1 MFELKPNHLV
11 KVKRNQV
18 FAFTVLSLAAA
29 LTVIILLAIVL
40 YVLSQGLSVISWEF
54 LTEEPRS
61 MGEEGGVLPAILGTV
76 YLVGLIIIIAAP
88 IGVGTAI
95 FLNEYVSEGP
105 FKSTIRFAT
114 EILAGIPSIV
124 HGMFGFIFFVIV
136 LGDYTGGWSILS
148 GALTGVVMILPII
161 IRASEE
167 ALRSVPNDL
176 KEGSLALG
184 TTRWYTIK
192 KVVLP
197 LAIPGITTSIILAI
211 GRVIGETAAFLLTLG
226 GSLLMATS
234 IFDGARTLALHL
246 YLVAMET
253 GNTEMAFGSGAVLI
267 VLILIINL
275 AATYLFKFLVKRF
288 SA

>member
-1 MFELKPNHLV
+1 MVELKRNHLI
-11 KVKRNQV
+11 KVKRNQI
-18 FAFTVLSLAAA
+18 FAFTMLSIAAA
-29 LTVIILLAIVL
+29 ITVLILLAIVL
-40 YVLSQGLSVISWEF
+40 YVMSQGLSMISVDF
-54 LTEEPRS
+54 LLDSPRS
-61 MGEEGGVLPAILGTV
+61 MGKEGGIFPAIVGTF
-76 YLVGLIIIIAAP
+76 YLVGLIILIAAP
-88 IGVGTAI
+88 IGIGTSI
-95 FLNEYVSEGP
+95 YLNEYMPDGR
-105 FKSTIRFAT
+105 FKSIIRFAT
-114 EILAGIPSIV
+114 ELLAAIPSII
-124 HGMFGFIFFVIV
+124 HGMFGFLFFVIA

-167 ALRSVPNDL
+167 ALRSVPDNL

-226 GSLLMATS
+226 GSLLLATS
-234 IFDGARTLALHL
+234 IFDGGRTLALHL

-253 GNTEMAFGSGAVLI
+253 GNTEVAFGAGAVLI
-267 VLILIINL
+267 ILILIINF
-275 AATYLFKFLVKRF
+275 AATGIFKLLVRRF

>member
-1 MFELKPNHLV
+1 MVDINPNQLI

-18 FAFTVLSLAAA
+18 FAFTLLSLATAI
-29 LTVIILLAIVL
+29 TVLILLAIVI
-40 YVLSQGLSVISWEF
+40 YVMSQGLSVISMEF
-54 LTEEPRS
+54 LLESPRK
-61 MGEEGGVLPAILGTV
+61 MGTEGGIFPAIVGTV
-76 YLVGLIIIIAAP
+76 YLVGLVILIAAP
-88 IGVGTAI
+88 IGVGTAVY
-95 FLNEYVSEGP
+95 LNEYMRDGR
-105 FKSTIRFAT
+105 FKSILRFAT
-114 EILAGIPSIV
+114 ELLAAIPSIV
-124 HGMFGFIFFVIV
+124 HGMFGFLFFVIA

-167 ALRSVPNDL
+167 ALRSVSNNL

-226 GSLLMATS
+226 GSLLLATS
-234 IFDGARTLALHL
+234 VLDGGRTLALHL

-253 GNTEMAFGSGAVLI
+253 GNAEMAFGTGAVLI
-267 VLILIINL
+267 ILILIINF
-275 AATYLFKFLVKRF
+275 AATGLFKLLVRRF

>member
-1 MFELKPNHLV
+1 MMEVKPNRLV
-11 KVKRNQV
+11 KVQRSQRV
-18 FAFTVLSLAAA
+18 AFTLLSLSAA
-29 LTVIILLAIVL
+29 LTVLILFAIVF
-40 YVLSQGLSVISWEF
+40 YIMAQGFSVISWEF
-54 LTEEPRS
+54 IFDEPRS
-61 MGEEGGVLPAILGTV
+61 MGKEGGVFPTIVGTI
-76 YLVGLIIIIAAP
+76 YLVGLIILIATP
-88 IGVGTAI
+88 IGIGTAI
-95 FLNEYVSEGP
+95 FLNEYMPDGW
-105 FKSTIRFAT
+105 FKNVIRFAT
-114 EILAGIPSIV
+114 ELLAGIPSIV
-124 HGMFGFIFFVIV
+124 HGMFGFIFFVII

-167 ALRSVPNDL
+167 ALLTVPDSL

-197 LAIPGITTSIILAI
+197 IAIPGITTSIILSI

-226 GSLLMATS
+226 GSLLLATS
-234 IFDGARTLALHL
+234 IFDGSRTLALHL

-253 GNTEMAFGSGAVLI
+253 GNTEMAFGAGAVLI
-267 VLILIINL
+267 ILILIINF

-288 SA
+288 AA

>member
-1 MFELKPNHLV
+1 MFEVKPNHLIR
-11 KVKRNQV
+11 VKRNQM
-18 FAFTVLSLAAA
+18 FAFILLSLAAA
-29 LTVIILLAIVL
+29 FTVLVLFAIVF
-40 YVLSQGLSVISWEF
+40 YVMSQGLSVISMEF
-54 LTEEPRS
+54 LLESPS
-61 MGEEGGVLPAILGTV
+61 NMGQEGGIFPAIIGTV
-76 YLVGLIIIIAAP
+76 YLIGLVILIAAP
-88 IGVGTAI
+88 VGVGTAI
-95 FLNEYVSEGP
+95 YLNEYMADGP
-105 FKSTIRFAT
+105 FKSIIRFAT
-114 EILAGIPSIV
+114 ELLAAIPSII

-148 GALTGVVMILPII
+148 GALTGVIMILPII

-167 ALRSVPNDL
+167 ALRSVPANL

-197 LAIPGITTSIILAI
+197 LAIPGITTSIILSI

-226 GSLLMATS
+226 GSLLLATS
-234 IFDGARTLALHL
+234 VFDGARTLALHL

-253 GNTEMAFGSGAVLI
+253 GNTEMAFGAGAVLI
-267 VLILIINL
+267 VLILIINF
-275 AATYLFKFLVKRF
+275 AATGLFKLLVKRF

>member
-1 MFELKPNHLV
+1 MFEVKPNRMIR
-11 KVKRNQV
+11 VKRNQRL
-18 FAFTVLSLAAA
+18 AFTLLSLSAFA
-29 LTVIILLAIVL
+29 TVLILLAIVF
-40 YVLSQGLSVISWEF
+40 YVMSQGLSVISMEF
-54 LTEEPRS
+54 LLDSPRK
-61 MGEEGGVLPAILGTV
+61 MGKEGGIFPAIVGTV
-76 YLVGLIIIIAAP
+76 YLVGLIILIAAP

-95 FLNEYVSEGP
+95 YLNEYMADGR
-105 FKSTIRFAT
+105 FKNILRFAT
-114 EILAGIPSIV
+114 ELLAAVPSIV
-124 HGMFGFIFFVIV
+124 HGMFGFLFFVIL

-167 ALRSVPNDL
+167 ALRSVPKEL

-226 GSLLMATS
+226 GSLLLAQS
-234 IFDGARTLALHL
+234 IFDGGRTLALHL

-253 GNTEMAFGSGAVLI
+253 GNTEMAFGAGAVLI
-267 VLILIINL
+267 ILILIINF
-275 AATYLFKFLVKRF
+275 AATGLFKLLVRRF
-288 SA
+288 SV

>member
-1 MFELKPNHLV
+1 MVEVKPNHLI

-18 FAFTVLSLAAA
+18 FAFTMLSLAAA
-29 LTVIILLAIVL
+29 LTVLILLAIVI
-40 YVLSQGLSVISWEF
+40 YVMSQGLSVISMEF
-54 LTEEPRS
+54 LLDSPKS
-61 MGEEGGVLPAILGTV
+61 MGAEGGIYPAIVGTI
-76 YLVGLIIIIAAP
+76 YLVGLVILIAAP

-95 FLNEYVSEGP
+95 YLNEYMPDGR
-105 FKSTIRFAT
+105 FKSVLRFAT
-114 EILAGIPSIV
+114 ELLAAIPSIV
-124 HGMFGFIFFVIV
+124 HGMFGFLFFVIA

-167 ALRSVPNDL
+167 ALRSVSNNL

-192 KVVLP
+192 KIVLP

-226 GSLLMATS
+226 GSLLLATTV
-234 IFDGARTLALHL
+234 FDGARTLALHL

-253 GNTEMAFGSGAVLI
+253 GNTEMAFGTGAVLI

-275 AATYLFKFLVKRF
+275 AATGLFKLLVRRF

>member
-1 MFELKPNHLV
+1 MFEVKPNHLIR
-11 KVKRNQV
+11 VKRNQM
-18 FAFTVLSLAAA
+18 FAFILLSLAAA
-29 LTVIILLAIVL
+29 FTVVILFAIVF
-40 YVLSQGLSVISWEF
+40 YVMSQGLSVISMEF
-54 LTEEPRS
+54 LLESPRN
-61 MGEEGGVLPAILGTV
+61 MGQEGGVFPAIIGTV
-76 YLVGLIIIIAAP
+76 YLIGLVILIAAP
-88 IGVGTAI
+88 VGVGTAI
-95 FLNEYVSEGP
+95 YINEYMADGP
-105 FKSTIRFAT
+105 FKSIIRFAT
-114 EILAGIPSIV
+114 ELLAAIPSII

-148 GALTGVVMILPII
+148 GALTGVIMILPII

-167 ALRSVPNDL
+167 ALRSVPANL

-197 LAIPGITTSIILAI
+197 LAIPGITTSIILSI

-226 GSLLMATS
+226 GSLLLATS
-234 IFDGARTLALHL
+234 VFDGARTLALHL

-253 GNTEMAFGSGAVLI
+253 GNTEMAFGAGAVLI
-267 VLILIINL
+267 VLILIINF
-275 AATYLFKFLVKRF
+275 AATGLFKLLVKRF

>member
-1 MFELKPNHLV
+1 MFEIKPNQLIR
-11 KVKRNQV
+11 VKRNQV
-18 FAFTVLSLAAA
+18 FAFTFLSLATA
-29 LTVIILLAIVL
+29 LTVLILFAIVL
-40 YVLSQGLSVISWEF
+40 YVMSQGLSVISWEF
-54 LTEEPRS
+54 LTDSPRR
-61 MGEEGGVLPAILGTV
+61 MGREGGIFPAIVGTV
-76 YLVGLIIIIAAP
+76 YLVGLIILIAAP
-88 IGVGTAI
+88 IGIGTSI
-95 FLNEYVSEGP
+95 YINEYMPEGR
-105 FKSTIRFAT
+105 FKSILRFAT
-114 EILAGIPSIV
+114 ELLAAIPSII

-136 LGDYTGGWSILS
+136 LKDYTGGWSYLS

-167 ALRSVPNDL
+167 ALRSVPNGL

-197 LAIPGITTSIILAI
+197 LSIPGITTSVILAI

-226 GSLLMATS
+226 GSLLLATS
-234 IFDGARTLALHL
+234 VFDGGRTLALHL

-253 GNTEMAFGSGAVLI
+253 GNTEIAFGTGAVLI
-267 VLILIINL
+267 ILILIINF
-275 AATYLFKFLVKRF
+275 AATGIFKLLVRRF

>member
-1 MFELKPNHLV
+1 MVDIKPNQLI

-18 FAFTVLSLAAA
+18 FAFTLLSLATAI
-29 LTVIILLAIVL
+29 TVLILLAIVI
-40 YVLSQGLSVISWEF
+40 YVMSQGLSVISMEF
-54 LTEEPRS
+54 LLESPRK
-61 MGEEGGVLPAILGTV
+61 MGTEGGIFPAIVGTV
-76 YLVGLIIIIAAP
+76 YLVGLVILIAAP
-88 IGVGTAI
+88 IGVGTAVY
-95 FLNEYVSEGP
+95 LNEYMPDGR
-105 FKSTIRFAT
+105 FKSILRFAT
-114 EILAGIPSIV
+114 ELLAAIPSIV
-124 HGMFGFIFFVIV
+124 HGMFGFLFFVIA

-167 ALRSVPNDL
+167 ALRSVSNNL

-226 GSLLMATS
+226 GSLLLATS
-234 IFDGARTLALHL
+234 VLDGGRTLALHL

-253 GNTEMAFGSGAVLI
+253 GNAEMAFGTGAVLI
-267 VLILIINL
+267 ILILIINF
-275 AATYLFKFLVKRF
+275 AATGLFKLLVRRF

>member
-1 MFELKPNHLV
+1 MVEFNPNHLIR
-11 KVKRNQV
+11 VKRNQI
-18 FAFTVLSLAAA
+18 FAFTMLSLAAA
-29 LTVIILLAIVL
+29 LTVLILLAIVI
-40 YVLSQGLSVISWEF
+40 YVMAQGLSVISWEF
-54 LTEEPRS
+54 LTDSPRK
-61 MGEEGGVLPAILGTV
+61 MGREGGIYPAIVGTV
-76 YLVGLIIIIAAP
+76 YLVGLVILIAAP
-88 IGVGTAI
+88 IGVGTSI
-95 FLNEYVSEGP
+95 YLNEYMADGRL
-105 FKSTIRFAT
+105 KSVLRFAT
-114 EILAGIPSIV
+114 ELLAAIPSIV
-124 HGMFGFIFFVIV
+124 HGMFGFLFFVIA

-167 ALRSVPNDL
+167 ALRSVPNNL

-192 KVVLP
+192 KIVLP
-197 LAIPGITTSIILAI
+197 LALPGITTSIILSI

-226 GSLLMATS
+226 GSLLLASS

-253 GNTEMAFGSGAVLI
+253 GNTEMAFGTGAVLI
-267 VLILIINL
+267 VLILIINF
-275 AATYLFKFLVKRF
+275 AASGLFKLLVRRF

>member
-1 MFELKPNHLV
+1 MVDIKPNQLI

-18 FAFTVLSLAAA
+18 FAFTLLSLATAI
-29 LTVIILLAIVL
+29 TVLILLAIVI
-40 YVLSQGLSVISWEF
+40 YVMSQGLSVISMEF
-54 LTEEPRS
+54 LLESPRK
-61 MGEEGGVLPAILGTV
+61 MGTEGGIFPAIVGTV
-76 YLVGLIIIIAAP
+76 YLVGLVILIAAP
-88 IGVGTAI
+88 IGVGTAVY
-95 FLNEYVSEGP
+95 LNEYMRDGR
-105 FKSTIRFAT
+105 FKSILRFAT
-114 EILAGIPSIV
+114 ELLAAIPSIV
-124 HGMFGFIFFVIV
+124 HGMFGFLFFVIA

-167 ALRSVPNDL
+167 ALRSVSNNL

-226 GSLLMATS
+226 GSLLLATS
-234 IFDGARTLALHL
+234 VLDGGRTLALHL

-253 GNTEMAFGSGAVLI
+253 GNAEMAFGTGAVLI
-267 VLILIINL
+267 ILILIINF
-275 AATYLFKFLVKRF
+275 AAIGLFKLLVRRF